1 MIATRR
7 PTADDLVRARIPRE
21 IKDRAFSALD
31 ELGIKPSEFI
41 RMAFSQVA
49 KTGKLPS
56 ELEKNRRLT
65 KKAVADAKAER
76 VKKFATVTDLMADLK
91 GDDE

>member
-7 PTADDLVRARIPRE
+7 QPADDLVRARIPHE

-31 ELGIKPSEFI
+31 GLGVKPSEFI

-49 KTGKLPS
+49 KTGRLPS
-56 ELEKNRRLT
+56 ELEKNRRITL
-65 KKAVADAKAER
+65 KAVADAKAGR
-76 VKKFATVTDLMADLK
+76 VKKFDSVKALMADLNS
-91 GDDE
+91 DDE